1 MNFDS
6 RGVMAGSIC
15 PEQLL
20 LDLKHKMR
28 CDISV
33 GYGTTENSPL
43 TTLSTPNDSV
53 DQKTTTVGAVMPH
66 TEAKVIDLSGNIV
79 SRGETG
85 ELLIRGVCVFKVS
98 YFQGLIGNNSCRV
111 ISMSQK
117 KQPKS

>member
-66 TEAKVIDLSGNIV
+66 TEAKVVDLSGNIV

-98 YFQGLIGNNSCRV
+98 NFND
-111 ISMSQK
+111 ISR
-117 KQPKS
+117 KQ